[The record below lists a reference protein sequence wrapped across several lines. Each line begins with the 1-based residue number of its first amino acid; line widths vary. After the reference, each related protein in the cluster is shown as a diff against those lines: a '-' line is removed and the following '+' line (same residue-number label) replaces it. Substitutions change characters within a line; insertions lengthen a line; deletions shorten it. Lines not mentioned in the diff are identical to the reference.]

1 MYKCE
6 RNLYFISGVAVPLE
20 ITRGMHSQLPREMNI
35 NLKKRVG
42 IYLAREAN
50 INLNP
55 PFGMFV
61 KKEKYHPR
69 WDSNPQ
75 PLN

>member
-1 MYKCE
+1 MYRCKT
-6 RNLYFISGVAVPLE
+6 NLYFISGFAVPLE
-20 ITRGMHSQLPREMNI
+20 IARDMDSQPPREMKI
-35 NLKKRVG
+35 KRKKRVG
-42 IYLAREAN
+42 IYLAREAK
-50 INLNP
+50 INLKP

>member
-1 MYKCE
+1 MYRSE
-6 RNLYFISGVAVPLE
+6 RNLYFISGFSVPLE
-20 ITRGMHSQLPREMNI
+20 IARDLYSQQPREMKI

-42 IYLAREAN
+42 TYLAREAK

-61 KKEKYHPR
+61 KKEKFHPR
-69 WDSNPQ
+69 WDLNPQ

>member
-1 MYKCE
+1 MYRCE
-6 RNLYFISGVAVPLE
+6 KNLYFISGFAVPLE
-20 ITRGMHSQLPREMNI
+20 LHSQPPREMKI
-35 NLKKRVG
+35 KRKKRVG
-42 IYLAREAN
+42 IYLAREAK
-50 INLNP
+50 INLKP

-61 KKEKYHPR
+61 KKEKFHPR